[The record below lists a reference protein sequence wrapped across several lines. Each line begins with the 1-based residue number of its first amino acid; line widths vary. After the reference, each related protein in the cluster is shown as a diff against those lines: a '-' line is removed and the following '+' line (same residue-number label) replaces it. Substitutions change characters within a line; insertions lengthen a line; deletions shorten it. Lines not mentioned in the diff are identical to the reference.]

1 MIRLFDTIIPII
13 PILLLIFST
22 IVVFYISCYKKSI
35 YSGYIISI
43 ISIFCS
49 MLIVLYSRIF
59 MIEYISELIKIDK
72 YSYFF
77 IFMILLSS
85 LYTCIFVYPWLL
97 NKNFYKT
104 EFYLFILLSSLGGI
118 LVSISCHFAALFIG
132 IELLF
137 FSVLGILMFFSKY
150 KNHFF
155 SILIYLVLSV
165 FSSAILLLGCSFIYL
180 VSGRLCFSFFKYIFI
195 YYPSIMYSSMMLYG
209 ISMIMLSI
217 FFKLSL
223 FPLHTWSPDIY
234 QYTNSCSLLFFS
246 TVTKISILSCLLR
259 LFYYIPYI
267 VKIQSLYLALYY
279 IAIFSVLLGNTASIF
294 QKQVQRLIGYLSISN
309 FGLML
314 ILMLTYPY
322 PEYTYMIKHI
332 CIYVFGY
339 LLGLIG
345 FFSIKS
351 IIDFNIISHDINN
364 IQNISLTG
372 LFLNSPF
379 LGSVMTIIFLS
390 LSGFPLTLGF
400 WGKFFILKHLLHK
413 RFFMTTMLIMLS
425 SIMGI
430 YSYLNIIHSLY
441 CQPVC
446 ASKEIFLVHI
456 NMTIIQKFLIILIG
470 ITLIVFGL
478 FPQIFFKIF

>member
-1 MIRLFDTIIPII
+1 MIKLFDTIIPII

-22 IVVFYISCYKKSI
+22 IVVFYVSFYRKSI
-35 YSGYIISI
+35 YLGCIISV

-49 MLIVLYSRIF
+49 MLIILYSRIF
-59 MIEYISELIKIDK
+59 MIEYVSELIKIDK

-97 NKNFYKT
+97 NKNFYKI

-118 LVSISCHFAALFIG
+118 LVSISCHFATLFVG

-137 FSVLGILMFFSKY
+137 FPILGILMFFSKN
-150 KNHFF
+150 KNNFF
-155 SILIYLVLSV
+155 SILVYLILSI
-165 FSSAILLLGCSFIYL
+165 FSSTILLLGCSFIYL
-180 VSGRLCFSFFKYIFI
+180 ISGRLCFSFFKYMFM

-234 QYTNSCSLLFFS
+234 QYTNSCSLLYFS

-267 VKIQSLYLALYY
+267 VKIQSLYLALYC
-279 IAIFSVLLGNTASIF
+279 IAIFSILLGNIASIF

-314 ILMLTYPY
+314 MLMLTYPY

-332 CIYVFGY
+332 CIYIFGY

-351 IIDFNIISHDINN
+351 IIDFNIVSNDINN
-364 IQNISLTG
+364 IKNISLTG
-372 LFLNSPF
+372 LSLHNPL
-379 LGSVMTIIFLS
+379 LGSVMTVIFLS

-400 WGKFFILKHLLHK
+400 WGKFFVLKHLLYK
-413 RFFMTTMLIMLS
+413 RFFITTILIMLS

-430 YSYLNIIHSLY
+430 YSYLTIIHSLY
-441 CQPVC
+441 CQPVFV
-446 ASKEIFLVHI
+446 SKKVFLVHI